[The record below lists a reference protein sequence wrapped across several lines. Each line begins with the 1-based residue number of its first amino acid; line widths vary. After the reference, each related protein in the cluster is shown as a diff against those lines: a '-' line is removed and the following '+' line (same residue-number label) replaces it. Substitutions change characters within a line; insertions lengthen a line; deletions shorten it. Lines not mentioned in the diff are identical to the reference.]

1 MYLPSDE
8 LGVEKKV
15 RGYPVGGGEGEGGKG
30 ELSGTSLAVRTAQG
44 FLRTGEGGT
53 GLCGHRAAWPVPPFT
68 PPHLDANAGIVPE
81 TLCLPCRSVPAPGSF
96 PCPILTMLSLSR
108 CNCLSLP
115 PTTCAL

>member
-15 RGYPVGGGEGEGGKG
+15 RGYPVGWGGGKG
-30 ELSGTSLAVRTAQG
+30 ELSGHQPSSQNSTGVSAHRGEWDGPLCAQSSLA
-44 FLRTGEGGT
+44 
-53 GLCGHRAAWPVPPFT
+53 RAPLNPPT
-68 PPHLDANAGIVPE
+68 PRLDANAGIVPA

-115 PTTCAL
+115 LTTCAL